1 MSSKSKTGNVSGRGR
16 RNKNGG
22 NQPQSKLL
30 DSKFQPPQSKLLDFK
45 YQQKT
50 SVPAL
55 ADLNIEPVP
64 KNQSKLS
71 DSKLQQKLPVTALE
85 NLNVEPLQQSKLS
98 DKKVSRS

>member
-30 DSKFQPPQSKLLDFK
+30 DSKFQPP
-45 YQQKT
+45 
-50 SVPAL
+50 
-55 ADLNIEPVP
+55 

-71 DSKLQQKLPVTALE
+71 DSKLQQKSPVTALE
-85 NLNVEPLQQSKLS
+85 NLNVEPLQRSKLLDNKNQQS
-98 DKKVSRS
+98 LVLARTA